1 MLMVQYK
8 EEASKQIKITGP
20 TDRVYEKV
28 GLDTVIYIK
37 DREIF
42 SVSRHDFED
51 VVIWNPYTAGAASMG
66 DFEPKDGWKNMAC
79 PFSQIRSNGR
89 YASKRET
96 FRSG

>member
-51 VVIWNPYTAGAASMG
+51 VVIWNPYIAGAASMG